1 MFGALSVVSIGVGSA
16 LAYATKL
23 YPSRTAI
30 FETCAGTFLLAGLGL
45 LGSALPHLL

>member
-16 LAYATKL
+16 LAFATKL
-23 YPSRTAI
+23 YPSRTAAL
-30 FETCAGTFLLAGLGL
+30 EACAGAFLLVGLGL